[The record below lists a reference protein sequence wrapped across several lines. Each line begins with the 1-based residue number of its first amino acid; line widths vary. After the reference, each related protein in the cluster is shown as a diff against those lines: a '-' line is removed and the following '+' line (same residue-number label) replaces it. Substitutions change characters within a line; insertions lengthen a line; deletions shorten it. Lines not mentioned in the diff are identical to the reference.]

1 MGVRLALSSRA
12 SLLRGLCLLLS
23 VVGPLLAAADARAD
37 GAFPDSLS
45 ILTPEQLPNETLLP
59 TNFGLVMSFDHD
71 QTWIWSCEQ
80 ALNSFG
86 TLYQV
91 GPAPLNRIYAVSP
104 GGLIYTDDSSCTWT
118 AAAGIPAAAAQD
130 AFVDPTN
137 PNRVLAVVTSSVD
150 AGGSTYTVMESA
162 DAGASFAQVRYTAA
176 AGDHITGVEISRSN
190 PQTVYLTL
198 TSGTAYTP
206 KVAVTTNGG
215 ANWTLHD
222 LSASLAAG
230 TYSIRLV
237 AVDPTNPQK
246 LVLRTGGGAGEAL
259 AISLDGGATASSPL
273 SFPGGVFTAYAR
285 LPSGSMIAG
294 GVVGTTDVAYR
305 SVDSGASFQPLPAVP
320 FTFRGM
326 SARGTKLYAALDN
339 AADTYA
345 IETSVDEGMT
355 WQPLMRFDQDIQ
367 AIQTCVMAYCQTD
380 CNTRAGTGLFSDDV
394 CQASVMPDPID
405 AGHDAAASG
414 HDAGGTGS
422 KDASTT
428 TTSSSGGC
436 GHCGLAPG
444 QTASPWS
451 WLVLLAAAITLARR
465 RR

>member
-1 MGVRLALSSRA
+1 L
-12 SLLRGLCLLLS
+12 LLLS
-23 VVGPLLAAADARAD
+23 VVGPLLATADARAD

-45 ILTPEQLPNETLLP
+45 ILTPDQLPNETLLA

-80 ALNSFG
+80 PLNSFG

-104 GGLIYTDDSSCTWT
+104 GGFIYTDDSSCTWT

-130 AFVDPTN
+130 AFVDPSN

-150 AGGSTYTVMESA
+150 GGASTYSVMESA
-162 DAGASFAQVRYTAA
+162 NAGTSFAQVRYTAA

-206 KVAVTTNGG
+206 KIAVTTNGG

-222 LSASLAAG
+222 LSASLAG

-246 LVLRTGGGAGEAL
+246 LVLRTGGSAGEAL
-259 AISLDGGATASSPL
+259 SISLDGGATASSPL
-273 SFPGGVFTAYAR
+273 TFAGGVFTAYAR

-305 SVDSGASFQPLPAVP
+305 SVDLGVSFQPLPAVP

-367 AIQTCVMAYCQTD
+367 AIQTCVMAVCQTD
-380 CNTRAGTGLFSDDV
+380 CNTRAGTGLFSEDI
-394 CQASVMPDPID
+394 CQAAVMPDPID
-405 AGHDAAASG
+405 AGHDAVPAGPDAAASG
-414 HDAGGTGS
+414 HDAGGS
-422 KDASTT
+422 KDASTAA
-428 TTSSSGGC
+428 TSSGGGC
-436 GHCGLAPG
+436 GHCDLAPG
-444 QTASPWS
+444 RAAAPWS
-451 WLVLLAAAITLARR
+451 WLVLLAGAITLARR